1 MESKTIKIFGS
12 PGTGKT
18 TTLLKLLEEKIS
30 EGFKPEKIGFVSFT
44 RRAVREA
51 RSRVIK
57 KFNLSEDD
65 LEYFRTIHSLCYRTL
80 NINSGQVFKGERVKE
95 FSELAR
101 IEMSGVSE
109 EDNSGLAV
117 GSKKGDLLLFCDEVS
132 RSSERSLKEVW
143 KELEC
148 DHTWEEQE
156 YFSKVLINFKK
167 SKNLLDFTDMLDVF
181 IKEETIPQ
189 LDILFVDE
197 AQDLTTKQWRVIEKL
212 NQHCKFRYIAGDDD
226 QAIYRWA
233 GADVK
238 KFLNIKG
245 NVEVLPISYR
255 LPKTIHK
262 LACDISHKISLRQV
276 KKWTSREDQ
285 GSITDI
291 SSIEDVDMSD
301 GEWLILAR
309 SGYQL
314 FKAESYCK
322 RMGWFYEKGYHEF
335 KTNKFVIA
343 IRSWIKLNRG
353 ETISF
358 DELKKLYQCIRSK
371 TGIKRGFKKLE
382 GIDQNVEFSLQNLRD
397 DVGLIAEGDWQ
408 EVIFGLDPEDILM
421 FESLIKSGDIFKNKA
436 RIRLS
441 TIHGIKGG
449 ESDNVVV
456 ISDISYKTWKKFN
469 IEPDDEHRVF
479 YVAVTRAK
487 KNLFLL
493 QPETKY
499 SYELR

>member
-132 RSSERSLKEVW
+132 RSSERSLKEIW

-181 IKEETIPQ
+181 IKEKTIPQ

-358 DELKKLYQCIRSK
+358 DE
-371 TGIKRGFKKLE
+371 F
-382 GIDQNVEFSLQNLRD
+382 
-397 DVGLIAEGDWQ
+397 
-408 EVIFGLDPEDILM
+408 
-421 FESLIKSGDIFKNKA
+421 
-436 RIRLS
+436 
-441 TIHGIKGG
+441 
-449 ESDNVVV
+449 VVMM
-456 ISDISYKTWKKFN
+456 
-469 IEPDDEHRVF
+469 
-479 YVAVTRAK
+479 
-487 KNLFLL
+487 
-493 QPETKY
+493 
-499 SYELR
+499 